1 MDTRALNN
9 ILVDDDVQS
18 LPNIPDIFH
27 QLAGYSV
34 FTTFDAFSA
43 FHRFEIFKSDR
54 VKTSWTSPIDGMQ
67 FCFKGSPY
75 GIKFLSNV
83 YQRVMTRLFNNE
95 YEYCDSIDNSDQ
107 KGIHQKRR
115 NPLRGHIA
123 YFVDDLVCFSRNMM
137 EEHLIHVQ
145 EVIRIRNKV
154 I

>member
-34 FTTFDAFSA
+34 FTTSDALSA
-43 FHRFEIFKSDR
+43 FHRFEILKSDR
-54 VKTSWTSPIDGMQ
+54 VKTSWTSPIDGTQ
-67 FCFKGSPY
+67 FCFKGLPY
-75 GIKFLSNV
+75 GIKFLYNV
-83 YQRVMTRLFNNE
+83 FYQRVMTRLFNNK
-95 YEYCDSIDNSDQ
+95 YEYCDSMNNSDQ

-123 YFVDDLVCFSRNMM
+123 YFLDDLVWFSRNM
-137 EEHLIHVQ
+137 EERLTHVK
-145 EVIRIRNKV
+145 EVIRILNK
-154 I
+154 